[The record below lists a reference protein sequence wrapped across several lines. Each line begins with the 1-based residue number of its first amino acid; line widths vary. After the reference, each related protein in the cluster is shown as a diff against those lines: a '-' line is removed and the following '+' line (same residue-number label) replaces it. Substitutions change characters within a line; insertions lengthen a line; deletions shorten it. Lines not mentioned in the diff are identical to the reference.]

1 MPEAFT
7 KFWNL
12 ASGPT
17 NSGVLNMYVYGAIVS
32 SRGWFSD
39 DSDVA
44 TSSFLKDLQN
54 YPNAKVINVYINS
67 PGGEVF
73 AAAAI
78 MNQLRIHSATVNT
91 YIDGIAASAATVI
104 AMAGD
109 KVFMSRSALMMIHNP
124 STRAQGDAATL
135 QKSIEVLNKVKDTIV
150 ATYKGKTKMDD
161 AELSALMDSETWL
174 SADEALKLGFVD
186 KITEDKSAEMVVDAN
201 DEDAFMY
208 NGVSFAFSNFLDADK
223 LKEKL
228 NSLHPTIK
236 SKQEGAPV
244 MNFQDILNTIAA
256 EQQATINSHITTV
269 TDAAVTAA
277 ITAKQSVWDAE
288 KKLLQDN
295 LTAANAK
302 VTTLEQ
308 ATDSTSAEDKILNA
322 MPEDARKMILDARA
336 AVLVA
341 ENKLAEAANAKAF
354 EDFKTSMAV
363 YDKLPITATDT
374 AALFTLATANKE
386 QFASVESL
394 LKVAN
399 TAISGGYVSLG
410 SKEGLPES
418 TNAATEV
425 DNRVKKMR
433 TDKPDMSYN
442 DAVAAVIAADPDLYD
457 RYRNQ
462 E

>member
-1 MPEAFT
+1 
-7 KFWNL
+7 
-12 ASGPT
+12 
-17 NSGVLNMYVYGAIVS
+17 
-32 SRGWFSD
+32 
-39 DSDVA
+39 
-44 TSSFLKDLQN
+44 
-54 YPNAKVINVYINS
+54 
-67 PGGEVF
+67 
-73 AAAAI
+73 
-78 MNQLRIHSATVNT
+78 
-91 YIDGIAASAATVI
+91 
-104 AMAGD
+104 
-109 KVFMSRSALMMIHNP
+109 
-124 STRAQGDAATL
+124 
-135 QKSIEVLNKVKDTIV
+135 
-150 ATYKGKTKMDD
+150 
-161 AELSALMDSETWL
+161 
-174 SADEALKLGFVD
+174 
-186 KITEDKSAEMVVDAN
+186 
-201 DEDAFMY
+201 
-208 NGVSFAFSNFLDADK
+208 
-223 LKEKL
+223 
-228 NSLHPTIK
+228 
-236 SKQEGAPV
+236 